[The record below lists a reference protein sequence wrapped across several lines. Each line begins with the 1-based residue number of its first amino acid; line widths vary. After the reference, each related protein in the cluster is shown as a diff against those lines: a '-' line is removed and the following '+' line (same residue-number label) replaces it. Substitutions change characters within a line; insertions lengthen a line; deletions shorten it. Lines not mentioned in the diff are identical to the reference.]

1 SFQLSM
7 IRLLALLASAFTLV
21 SCRSGQKVLLI
32 SFDGFRHDCLND
44 TFVPNIHRWA
54 QNSSWFTN
62 GVMSQR
68 ITMTA
73 PNHLSIITGLTE
85 KDHGI
90 VGNFFYD
97 EEKREVFDPYN
108 GTGKAGVVEDSET
121 AKWFRGDPIWSV
133 NQRQGGQSAVFY
145 WPVGDFETA
154 NVQGVDA
161 RPWREMGNLEKWKR
175 DVDDILN
182 LMDNGTNFVAWYI
195 AEPDSTLHKR
205 GFYYDG
211 AFAKVMS
218 TLDEVFGYLQEQL
231 DVRARRS
238 DTNVILTA
246 DHGHIQIEKGQIM
259 CVNHVVPGV
268 LGVDYQV
275 GEYTVF
281 PRNESF
287 ALEAYE
293 SLKDVIRRRGLKINV
308 HWREDIPE
316 EWNFLYPNRIGRIYI
331 EPRAGAHV
339 VMKCK
344 YYSVNDSASSAHGH
358 DAALPDMHALLVMD
372 GPAFRKSQQIEEIPQ
387 NIDLYPLMGKILG
400 LEMPP
405 NAGKLETISRALAS
419 EDKL

>member
-1 SFQLSM
+1 M
-7 IRLLALLASAFTLV
+7 IRLLALLASALSLIFANSV
-21 SCRSGQKVLLI
+21 QKVLLI

-54 QNSSWFTN
+54 RNSSWFKN
-62 GVMSQR
+62 GVESQR

-73 PNHLSIITGLTE
+73 PNHLSIVTGLRE
-85 KDHGI
+85 SEHGI

-97 EEKREVFDPYN
+97 EEKEQVFDPYN
-108 GTGKAGVVEDSET
+108 GTGRAGVVEDSET
-121 AKWFRGDPIWSV
+121 AKWFRGDPIWCV

-154 NVQGVDA
+154 RAVGVEA
-161 RPWREMGNLEKWKR
+161 R
-175 DVDDILN
+175 
-182 LMDNGTNFVAWYI
+182 YI

-211 AFAKVMS
+211 SFAKVMS
-218 TLDEVFGYLQEQL
+218 VLDEVFGYLQDQL
-231 DVRARRS
+231 DVRERRN

-268 LGVDYQV
+268 QGVDYQ
-275 GEYTVF
+275 YTVF
-281 PRNESF
+281 PRNETF
-287 ALEAYE
+287 AVEAYE
-293 SLKDVIRRRGLKINV
+293 AIKDAIRTRGLKMNV
-308 HWREDIPE
+308 YWREDIPSS
-316 EWNFLYPNRIGRIYI
+316 WNYVFPNRVGRIYI

-358 DAALPDMHALLVMD
+358 DATLPDMHALLVMD
-372 GPAFRKSQQIEEIPQ
+372 GPAFQKGVEIEEVPQ
-387 NIDLYPLMGKILG
+387 NIDLYPLMGSILG

-405 NAGKLETISRALAS
+405 TAGKLDPISQALTNDA
-419 EDKL
+419 EL